1 MKEEKEY
8 LAKLLNNKTV
18 IVSCSGGPD
27 SMALLSIVNDIKD
40 DNNIKVIV
48 AHVNHKVRV
57 ESDEEALMVET
68 YAEEFHDVFELY
80 EIKNYHEKVNFHE
93 DARKIRY
100 RFLKDLTEKYHADFL
115 LTAHHGDDLTET
127 ILMRITRGS
136 SLKGYIGFKQLS
148 NWEGIKIV
156 RPLIRRTKKYLEE
169 YDKDHNIPYRID
181 NTNYSSDYTR
191 NRYRNNIVPLL
202 KEEDENIH
210 LKYLKFS
217 KELDKYYEYVKKEA
231 DTVKED
237 ISDKNGIVI
246 VSKYIKIPS
255 LLKEMIISDLII
267 EKQLVD
273 YLPLNDSLFTDM
285 LRILESDKTNALI
298 NLPNNYLFGKEYDR
312 IVFKKIENKEEIIDF
327 ELEKEYIGEMFDI
340 YFSDKYDS
348 SNNSIALSKEEI
360 KLPLKVRSKK
370 DGDYIETLNLNG
382 KKKISDIFIDAKVA
396 KNLRNK
402 YPLVVDANDNILWV
416 PGLKKSKFAKANDE
430 KYDIILNC
438 KEKKDE
444 SKK

>member
-68 YAEEFHDVFELY
+68 YAEEFHDIFELL

-100 RFLKDLTEKYHADFL
+100 KFLKELTDKYNADFL

-148 NWEGIKIV
+148 NWEGIKLV

-169 YDKDHNIPYRID
+169 YDKENNIPYRID
-181 NTNYSSDYTR
+181 NTNFSSDYTR
-191 NRYRNNIVPLL
+191 NRYRNNIIPLL

-231 DTVKED
+231 DMIKKD
-237 ISDKNGIVI
+237 ISDKNGEII

-267 EKQLVD
+267 ERQLID
-273 YLPLNDSLFTDM
+273 YLPLNDALFTDM
-285 LRILESDKTNALI
+285 LKILESDKSNAFI

-312 IVFKKIENKEEIIDF
+312 VVFKKIEEKANIIDY
-327 ELEKEYIGEMFDI
+327 ELEKEYAGEIFDI

-348 SNNSIALSKEEI
+348 SNNSIALNKEEI

-382 KKKISDIFIDAKVA
+382 KKKISDIFIDAKVP